1 MFKTL
6 ARYRALYRL
15 LRSRSPSNGA
25 VEPIAANDNR
35 LRVCQSGHDRA
46 TLACQWYPIAGGD
59 RLEIRWRLD
68 IETPGIQLLGSTP
81 SRLVRRHT
89 PNLMASLERLS

>member
-15 LRSRSPSNGA
+15 LRSRSPANDA

-35 LRVCQSGHDRA
+35 LDVCQSGHDRA
-46 TLACQWYPIAGGD
+46 TLVCQWYPIDGGD
-59 RLEIRWRLD
+59 GLEIRWRLD
-68 IETPGIQLLGSTP
+68 IETPGIQPLGSP
-81 SRLVRRHT
+81 RSRLVRHPA
-89 PNLMASLERLS
+89 PNLMASLECSS